1 MAIIFDSDLL
11 TPKEVSGALSIPIAT
26 LTNMRHRGTG
36 PAYIKLPNR
45 KVRYLLTDVQD
56 WVLGKTSDAEEE
68 LR

>member
-36 PAYIKLPNR
+36 PKFIKLPNR

-56 WVLGKTSDAEEE
+56 WVLSSTLDAKEV
-68 LR
+68 L